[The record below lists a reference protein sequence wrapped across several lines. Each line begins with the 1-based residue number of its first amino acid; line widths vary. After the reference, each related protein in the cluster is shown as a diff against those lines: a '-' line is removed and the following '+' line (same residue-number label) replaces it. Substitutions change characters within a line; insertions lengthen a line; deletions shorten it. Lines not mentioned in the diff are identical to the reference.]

1 MNKTNMTSVIGSCLE
16 KYLNMGLTDKNE
28 IYSKVIE
35 ELGVPRPTVRR
46 IARDLRN
53 EMVRKVRILQ
63 SEIIPENNV

>member
-1 MNKTNMTSVIGSCLE
+1 MTTTIASCLE

-28 IYSKVIE
+28 IFSKVIE

-63 SEIIPENNV
+63 SEIIPENNVRL